1 MNQIKPI
8 KKFNKKMK
16 KYITILATI
25 FAINLAYSQ
34 GTVKGKITDSDG
46 VPIFGA
52 TISFTTE
59 NSKEKKGTI
68 SQDDGYFSF
77 KFSEEGDY
85 KIEVSYIGM
94 TSLSLQKYFTNNQIY
109 DLKTLILQEGVE
121 RL

>member
-1 MNQIKPI
+1 
-8 KKFNKKMK
+8 MK
-16 KYITILATI
+16 NYITILATI
-25 FAINLAYSQ
+25 FAINLASSQ

-52 TISFTTE
+52 TISFTAE

-85 KIEVSYIGM
+85 TIEISYIGM
-94 TSLSLQKYFTNNQIY
+94 TSL
-109 DLKTLILQEGVE
+109 
-121 RL
+121 RLV